1 MKAINYAEEQ
11 IAFALKQAELGMPIS
26 DVSRKFG
33 IAEQTFWYWRRKQG
47 RMILS
52 VHITRSFEI
61 KDILCCPLLAPTLRY
76 SRDCI
81 TS

>member
-33 IAEQTFWYWRRKQG
+33 IAEQTFGIGDVSKA
-47 RMILS
+47 
-52 VHITRSFEI
+52 E
-61 KDILCCPLLAPTLRY
+61 
-76 SRDCI
+76 
-81 TS
+81 